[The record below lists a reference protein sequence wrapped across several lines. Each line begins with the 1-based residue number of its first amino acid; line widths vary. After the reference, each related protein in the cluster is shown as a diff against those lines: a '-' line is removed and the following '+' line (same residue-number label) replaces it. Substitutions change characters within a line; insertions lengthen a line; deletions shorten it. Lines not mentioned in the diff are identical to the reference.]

1 MTRNKDPRSKRA
13 TAFVEAATRIF
24 VQRLTTDLEI
34 EKETALA
41 ISRDSIHELCSE
53 LGPDLVYIPKGLEF
67 EVTEKHKAI
76 YKDFDGRN
84 MHEVVAKHKV
94 SPQWVYSICA
104 RIRKAE
110 LADRQGKLPGFDAEN
125 KN

>member
-1 MTRNKDPRSKRA
+1 M
-13 TAFVEAATRIF
+13 RIF
-24 VQRLTTDLEI
+24 VQRLSTDIGMDEA
-34 EKETALA
+34 TALA
-41 ISRDSIHELCSE
+41 VSRDSIHQLCSE

-67 EVTEKHKAI
+67 EVTPKHLAI

-94 SPQWVYSICA
+94 SPQWVYNICA

-110 LADRQGKLPGFDAEN
+110 QADRQGTLPGLD
-125 KN
+125 